1 MSDEIDKVLAPPKET
16 ISPSP
21 TFHPTPTPIPY
32 TSKPTKSSQ
41 PTVTASSPPSRAPVQ
56 ADQPK
61 FFYENEQISKV
72 TCENSF
78 VNLDSYY
85 PSYTNIESPI
95 TNLLTRYD
103 YEIYINNIADRE
115 KALEEIETK
124 IFESILATS
133 PWFSEELESTHLCHE
148 MLMGA
153 MPQGR
158 RLNEALN
165 TFIGWSK
172 NPMDTFSSEPCTS
185 SEIINGYTCFA
196 VKGRLTT
203 QIPSTLTDDKFQHQD
218 KLLNAVKGIMDDEA
232 FITGK
237 VNQVNF
243 IGRSLILSQ
252 APSMAS
258 SIPSIA
264 PSSAPVLNIDPEE
277 KTALSFGL
285 LAGIF
290 ALIVAGIAFFMWKRE
305 QNAEKS
311 SPLAQMES
319 LQRDVSVICDSAN
332 EEVIELSPSG
342 KKKEID
348 EEGEI

>member
-1 MSDEIDKVLAPPKET
+1 MSDEVDKVLAPPKET

-61 FFYENEQISKV
+61 YFYENEQISKI

-85 PSYTNIESPI
+85 PSYTNIDSPI

-103 YEIYINNIADRE
+103 YEIYINNIADRQ
-115 KALEEIETK
+115 KALEEIQTK
-124 IFESILATS
+124 IFESILTLS
-133 PWFSEELESTHLCHE
+133 PWFNEELESTYLCHE

-153 MPQGR
+153 MPQRR
-158 RLNEALN
+158 RLNEDLN

-172 NPMDTFSSEPCTS
+172 NPVDTFSSEPCTS
-185 SEIINGYTCFA
+185 SEIIDGYTCFA

-203 QIPSTLTDDKFQHQD
+203 QIPSTLSKDKLQHQQ
-218 KLLNAVKGIMDDEA
+218 KLLDTLQSIMDDEA

-243 IGRSLILSQ
+243 IGRSLIISQ

-258 SIPSIA
+258 SIPSIV
-264 PSSAPVLNIDPEE
+264 PSSAPVISIDSEE

-305 QNAEKS
+305 NAVKS

-319 LQRDVSVICDSAN
+319 LQRDVSVICDSVN
-332 EEVIELSPSG
+332 DEEIELSPSG
-342 KKKEID
+342 KKKEMD